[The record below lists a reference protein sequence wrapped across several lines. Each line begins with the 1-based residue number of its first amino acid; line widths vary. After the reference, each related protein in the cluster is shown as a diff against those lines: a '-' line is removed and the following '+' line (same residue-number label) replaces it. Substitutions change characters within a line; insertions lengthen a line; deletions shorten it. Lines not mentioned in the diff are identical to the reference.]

1 MAKACSYAPR
11 KGTQTFYKLKNE
23 LGYEKAW
30 KVFGIA
36 MNPKFQQDF
45 GDTLSLDAEG
55 VPTYSSIMQ
64 NRYIQ
69 KYIGD
74 KTVIDMLQR
83 EYRPKE
89 DTMDNYNDCLED
101 ANKFNTTHPNRDR
114 FTALVDYADDQIT
127 VSIVNKSEKSDKI
140 FQNQYQSQ
148 QLNKRLADILSPL
161 GITIG
166 MLTQEETD
174 AGRVGVTDFS
184 KARRIATDTI
194 SMIRIADNREGAE
207 ALSEEFSHLIIGALR
222 DKPIVSRTINML
234 STDEQALREILGNEY
249 EDTVGFQGDMTM
261 VAEEALG
268 KLLQKNLKLQNET
281 KSTTLLNRFINFV
294 KSLFKRISMDRVQ
307 SAISDADGAMSSL
320 AKDILSGKTEL
331 KKEDIAASQ
340 RDAQFNAL
348 SDRIQ
353 RNIDILTKAKEV
365 ELKRYKISDNAD
377 AKDIYARRA
386 ARLDGF
392 DRGDRDTVEG
402 ILNYAQQAVSELRQA
417 SNSLRNIQTMFP
429 ADMFRTLRGI
439 RSTIQSYG
447 SFINYMNDAIN
458 EESDEEDNMFLK
470 KFFAIEVNGNS
481 QEVDVS
487 EVVKELNNLMGQVSK
502 KLMKVSKDKFA
513 GFLKPFLGEEIVIQM
528 GKHKGEKVS
537 VRELLDTAESDISFM
552 DRWLDAM
559 GDSSDILLQAF
570 DAIVKKANDTARYN
584 TIESIREIQALRR
597 KAESYGIR
605 SFDWMFEKDRNG
617 KKTGNYIGEINYSQ
631 FEQDYQELMNK
642 LNEKYGRNAK
652 GEQAR
657 LKLNERDEWLKTHAV
672 ESMFGDIDP
681 NPTVYRNKDFDR
693 LTPKQLEIRE
703 EFLKIKQGLDKK
715 LPSDRVA
722 NLKAVQMRKDGIQR
736 FIDSAS
742 NPSQIWSNIKEHL
755 GSELLEREDDDTIFG
770 DTSIKRGLTDFAGQE
785 FMVLPVLYTN
795 RLFKPEE
802 LSTDIFGT
810 LMAYSAMS
818 NRYEQMD
825 KIIDPLEVGRSI
837 ITDGGRKV
845 KRTRG
850 GNKLVE
856 KFSALG
862 ERVMGDTYEP
872 SGTNIEK
879 RLQDFF
885 ECQVYQRYLKDQGT
899 WDIFGKKVNVNKLVS
914 KALSKSSTAQLG
926 FNFLANI
933 ANVTTGVAMQNIE
946 AAAGEFFS
954 AKELARA
961 DATYLAAMKDYVGE
975 IGSRDKKSKLA
986 LVDEYFN
993 IKGEFNKHMKFSD
1006 QRRSWLKRVFGSS
1019 VLFLGQE
1026 CGDHWLY
1033 NRTAIAM
1040 MLREKVNVPGK
1051 GQTSLW
1057 DALEVKVEDGIGRLA
1072 LPEGTTSADG
1082 KSISIGSNEMTKF
1095 SRKMLH
1101 VNQSLF
1107 GIYNDEDA
1115 NAANRVAVGR
1125 LIMQYRKWMKAQ
1137 YNKRFMA
1144 GQQSLAVEQWEEGY
1158 YRTMFRFTNE
1168 LIRGKF
1174 QVASQW
1180 KQMSPHERA
1189 NIRRA
1194 LTDMAQTFAIWCIA
1208 NLVEW
1213 PDDKNRPWAMKL
1225 AEYSSKRL
1233 THELGNLTPS
1243 TIMVNEMLKTVKS
1256 PAASLS
1262 LIGDLT
1268 KLVGSSIDPRDWT
1281 NEIQSGP
1288 YKGMSTWEKNLLKA
1302 PIPGVTQYRQV
1313 NKFIGGIDT
1322 SLQYYARPQ

>member
-11 KGTQTFYKLKNE
+11 KGTQTFYKLKKE

-30 KVFGIA
+30 KVLGVA

-64 NRYIQ
+64 NSYIQ

-74 KTVIDMLQR
+74 RTVMDMLQK

-101 ANKFNTTHPNRDR
+101 ANKFNTTSPNRDR
-114 FTALVDYADDQIT
+114 FTAIVDYAEDKIT
-127 VSIVNKSEKSDKI
+127 VRIVSKSEKSDKT

-161 GITIG
+161 GVTIG
-166 MLTQEETD
+166 SLTQAEME

-184 KARRIATDTI
+184 KARRVATDTI
-194 SMIRIADNREGAE
+194 SMIRLANNMEGAE

-222 DKPIVSRTINML
+222 DKPLVSRAINIL
-234 STDEQALREILGNEY
+234 ANDEVALKEILGNEY
-249 EDTVGFQGDMTM
+249 EDTIQFQAGDMSL

-281 KSTTLLNRFINFV
+281 KSSTLLKRFINFV
-294 KSLFKRISMDRVQ
+294 RGLFKRIDIDRVQ
-307 SAISDADGAMSSL
+307 SAISDADGAMSTL
-320 AKDILSGKTEL
+320 AKGILSGKTEI

-340 RDAQFNAL
+340 RNAQFNAL

-353 RNIDILTKAKEV
+353 RNIDILTKAKQT
-365 ELKRYKISDNAD
+365 ELKRYKISDSAD
-377 AKDIYARRA
+377 AKEIYRSRSQMLGSFTNENA
-386 ARLDGF
+386 
-392 DRGDRDTVEG
+392 DTVEG
-402 ILNYAQQAVSELRQA
+402 ILNYAQQAVSELHLA
-417 SNSLRNIQTMFP
+417 SNSLRDIQQQSP

-447 SFINYMNDAIN
+447 SFVSAMNEAIN
-458 EESDEEDNMFLK
+458 DESDEDDNMFLK
-470 KFFAIEVNGNS
+470 KFTVEVNDIS
-481 QEVDVS
+481 REVDVA
-487 EVVKELNNLMGQVSK
+487 EVIKELNNLMEQVSRR
-502 KLMKVSKDKFA
+502 LMRVSKDKF
-513 GFLKPFLGEEIVIQM
+513 GSFLKPFLGEEITIEM
-528 GKHKGEKVS
+528 GKHKGETVS
-537 VRELLDTAESDISFM
+537 VRDILDTAERDISLL
-552 DRWLDAM
+552 DRWLDSM

-570 DAIVKKANDTARYN
+570 DAIVKKANDAARYN
-584 TIESIREIQALRR
+584 TIDNIREIQALRK

-605 SFDWMFEKDRNG
+605 NFDWMFERDKHG
-617 KKTGNYIGEINYSQ
+617 KKTGNYIGEINYAQ
-631 FEQDYQELMNK
+631 FEQDYKEMK
-642 LNEKYGRNAK
+642 ERLNEKYGRNAK
-652 GEQAR
+652 GEKAR
-657 LKLNERDEWLKTHAV
+657 QKLNERDEWLKTHAI
-672 ESMFGDIDP
+672 ESMFGDIEP
-681 NPTVYRNKDFDR
+681 NPTVYRNKDYDR
-693 LTPKQLEIRE
+693 LSARQLEIRE
-703 EFLKIKQGLDKK
+703 EFLKLKDTLDKK
-715 LPSDRVA
+715 LPADRVA
-722 NLKAVQMRKDGIQR
+722 NLKAIQIRKDGVQR
-736 FIDSAS
+736 FIDAAS
-742 NPSQIWSNIKEHL
+742 QPSQIWSNIKEHL

-770 DTSIKRGLTDFAGQE
+770 DTSVKKGLTDFAGKE

-795 RLFKPEE
+795 RLSKPEE

-818 NRYEQMD
+818 NRYEQIE
-825 KIIDPLEVGRSI
+825 KVIDPLEVGRSI
-837 ITDGGRKV
+837 ITDGGRQV

-850 GNKLVE
+850 GNKLIE

-862 ERVMGDTYEP
+862 EKITGNVYES

-879 RLQDFF
+879 RLEDFF
-885 ECQVYQRYLKDQGT
+885 ECQVYGRYLKDQGNFE
-899 WDIFGKKVNVNKLVS
+899 IFGKKVNINKLVS
-914 KALSKSSTAQLG
+914 KALSTSSVAQLG

-946 AAAGEFFS
+946 AAAGEFFN

-961 DATYLAAMKDYVGE
+961 DAVYLAAMKDFMAEV
-975 IGSRDKKSKLA
+975 GSRNKKSKLA

-1006 QRRSWLKRVFGSS
+1006 QRRSWLKRLFGEN

-1040 MLREKVNVPGK
+1040 MLREKVIVPGK
-1051 GQTSLW
+1051 GEITLW
-1057 DALEVKVEDGIGRLA
+1057 DALQVSEENGLGKLS
-1072 LPEGTTSADG
+1072 LPEGTKDSKGNDFDMA
-1082 KSISIGSNEMTKF
+1082 KF

-1107 GIYNDEDA
+1107 GIYNEEDA
-1115 NAANRVAVGR
+1115 NAANRVAAGR

-1137 YNKRFMA
+1137 FNKRFMA
-1144 GQQSLAVEQWEEGY
+1144 GQQSLALDQWEEGY
-1158 YRTMFRFTNE
+1158 YRTTLRFMNE
-1168 LIRGKF
+1168 LRRGKI
-1174 QVASQW
+1174 QIATQW
-1180 KQMSPHERA
+1180 NNMSDHERA
-1189 NIRRA
+1189 NVKRA
-1194 LTDMAQTFAIWCIA
+1194 VTEMIQCFAVWCLA
-1208 NLVEW
+1208 NIVEW
-1213 PDDKNRPWAMKL
+1213 PDDKDRPWAMKL

-1243 TIMVNEMLKTVKS
+1243 LLMTNEMLKTVKS

-1262 LIGDLT
+1262 LVNDLLN
-1268 KLVGSSIDPRDWT
+1268 LVGSTIDPRDWT

-1288 YKGMSTWEKNLLKA
+1288 YKGMSTFEKNLLKA

-1313 NKFIGGIDT
+1313 NKFIDDIDT

>member
-64 NRYIQ
+64 NSHIQ

-74 KTVIDMLQR
+74 RAVIDMLQR

-101 ANKFNTTHPNRDR
+101 ANKFNTTSPSKDR
-114 FTALVDYADDQIT
+114 FTAIVDYADDKIT
-127 VSIVNKSEKSDKI
+127 VRIVNKSEKSDKL

-161 GITIG
+161 GVTIG

-194 SMIRIADNREGAE
+194 SMIRIANNREGAE

-222 DKPIVSRTINML
+222 DKPLVTRSINIL
-234 STDEQALREILGNEY
+234 SSDEAALKEILGNEY
-249 EDTVGFQGDMTM
+249 EDTIQFQGGDMLL

-268 KLLQKNLKLQNET
+268 KLLQKNLQLQSQT
-281 KSTTLLNRFINFV
+281 KSSTLLNRFINFV
-294 KSLFKRISMDRVQ
+294 RGLFKRIDIDRVQ
-307 SAISDADGAMSSL
+307 SAISDADSAMSIL
-320 AKDILSGKTEL
+320 AKDILSGKTEI
-331 KKEDIAASQ
+331 KKEDIAESQ

-353 RNIDILTKAKEV
+353 RNIDILTKAKQT
-365 ELKRYKISDNAD
+365 ELKRFKISDSAE
-377 AKDIYARRA
+377 AKDVYGRRA
-386 ARLDGF
+386 IMLESF
-392 DRGDRDTVEG
+392 SQENKDTVEG
-402 ILNYAQQAVSELRQA
+402 ILKYAQQAVGELKSA
-417 SNSLRNIQTMFP
+417 SSSLRNIQQSTP

-439 RSTIQSYG
+439 RATIQSYG
-447 SFINYMNDAIN
+447 GFVNAMNEAIN
-458 EESDEEDNMFLK
+458 DESDEEDNMFLK
-470 KFFAIEVNGNS
+470 KFAIEANGAS
-481 QEVDVS
+481 SEVDVT
-487 EVVKELNNLMGQVSK
+487 EVVKELNNLMEQVSK
-502 KLMKVSKDKFA
+502 RLMRVSKDKFA
-513 GFLKPFLGEEIVIQM
+513 GFLKPFLGEEITIEM
-528 GKHKGEKVS
+528 GKHKGETVS
-537 VRELLDTAESDISFM
+537 VRELLNVAEKDISFP
-552 DRWLDAM
+552 DRWLDSM

-570 DAIVKKANDTARYN
+570 DSIVKRANDAARYN
-584 TIESIREIQALRR
+584 TIDNIREIQALRK
-597 KAESYGIR
+597 KAESYSIR
-605 SFDWMFEKDRNG
+605 NFDWMFERDKYG
-617 KKTGNYIGEINYSQ
+617 KKTGNYISEINYAQ
-631 FEQDYQELMNK
+631 FEQDYEELMDR
-642 LNEKYGRNAK
+642 LNQKYGRNAK

-657 LKLNERDEWLKTHAV
+657 QKLNEKDEWLKTHAV
-672 ESMFGDIDP
+672 VSMFGDIDP
-681 NPTVYRNKDFDR
+681 NPTVYRNKEYDK
-693 LTPKQLEIRE
+693 LSAKQLEIRE
-703 EFLKIKQGLDKK
+703 EFLALKNNLDKK
-715 LPSDRVA
+715 LPADRVA
-722 NLKAVQMRKDGIQR
+722 NLKAVQMRKDGVQR
-736 FIDSAS
+736 FIDAAS

-755 GSELLEREDDDTIFG
+755 ASEFLEREDDDTIFG
-770 DTSIKRGLTDFAGQE
+770 DTSVKRGLTDFAGKE

-795 RLFKPEE
+795 RLSKPEE

-818 NRYEQMD
+818 NRYEQIE
-825 KIIDPLEVGRSI
+825 KIIDPLEVGRNI
-837 ITDGGRKV
+837 IIDGGRQV

-862 ERVMGDTYEP
+862 EKVIGDVYES

-879 RLQDFF
+879 KLEDFF

-899 WDIFGKKVNVNKLVS
+899 FNMFGKKVNVNKLVS
-914 KALSKSSTAQLG
+914 KALGASSVAQLG

-954 AKELARA
+954 AKELAKA
-961 DATYLAAMKDYVGE
+961 DAAYLAAMKDFVAE
-975 IGSRDKKSKLA
+975 IGSRNKKSKLA

-993 IKGEFNKHMKFSD
+993 IKGEFNKNMKFSD
-1006 QRRSWLKRVFGSS
+1006 QRRSWLKRLFGEN

-1051 GQTSLW
+1051 GETTLW
-1057 DALEVKVEDGIGRLA
+1057 DALQVTEENGLGKLS
-1072 LPEGTTSADG
+1072 LPEGTTTLDG
-1082 KSISIGSNEMTKF
+1082 KSISISSNEMAKF

-1107 GIYNDEDA
+1107 GIYNEEDA

-1144 GQQSLAVEQWEEGY
+1144 GQKSLALDQWEEGY
-1158 YRTMFRFTNE
+1158 YRTTLRFMNE
-1168 LIRGKF
+1168 LVRGKF
-1174 QVASQW
+1174 QIASQW
-1180 KQMSPHERA
+1180 NNMSDHEKA
-1189 NIRRA
+1189 NVKRA
-1194 LTDMAQTFAIWCIA
+1194 LTEMIQCFAVWCLA
-1208 NLVEW
+1208 NIVEW

-1262 LIGDLT
+1262 LVGDLT
-1268 KLVGSSIDPRDWT
+1268 RLVGSSIDPRDWT

-1313 NKFIGGIDT
+1313 NKFIDDIDT